1 MKGMHGE
8 SFEKI
13 FAADVLSK
21 RERVERTLNFQP
33 VDRAVLHDQLSYNPA
48 VIAEYTGKAIEGYAY
63 TAADVGQVIRQTL
76 DACFIPVSP
85 LGVGFRGD
93 ADGFTY
99 YDDDWNSSLTGRP
112 FSDLNG
118 AREYLLRK
126 TAELHS
132 RLFDAA
138 AERVGYQR
146 YMSAIQGLIGET
158 VHIDFSI
165 GTGFCDCWSKLG
177 LELFSY
183 LYAEE
188 PQVLRDYL
196 EACIEVSVRKVE
208 AAGDPALAPVAL
220 IAEDFASKSGS
231 IFSPCLLRDLHF
243 PYVGRLARAWHEHG
257 LKVLYH
263 SDGNYK
269 RLIPDLVGCE
279 VDGFYCLEPALGM
292 DIVELRR
299 DWPGMVWAGGLDGI
313 DLMERGTPAGVRA
326 EVRRQIRETSAL
338 QRGGIFISSS
348 SEINPP
354 VRVENFQAM
363 VAAVGELFNP
373 DFR

>member
-1 MKGMHGE
+1 MNTARGQDV
-8 SFEKI
+8 EKL
-13 FAADVLSK
+13 FPTDVLSK
-21 RERVERTLNFQP
+21 RERVERTLNFKP
-33 VDRAVLHDQLSYNPA
+33 VDRAVLHDQISYNPA
-48 VIAEYTGKAIEGYAY
+48 VIAQYTGKVIEGYAY
-63 TAADVGQVIRQTL
+63 TAADVGQVIRRTL

-85 LGVGFRGD
+85 SGVGFRRD

-99 YDDDWNSSLTGRP
+99 YDDNWNSSLTGRP

-118 AREYLLRK
+118 AKDYLRRK
-126 TAELHS
+126 TAELRS
-132 RLFDAA
+132 NPFDAG
-138 AERVGYQR
+138 AERASYR
-146 YMSAIQGLIGET
+146 EYMEGIQALIGET

-188 PQVLRDYL
+188 PQVLRDFL
-196 EACIEVSVRKVE
+196 EACAEVSVRKVE
-208 AAGDPALAPVAL
+208 AAGDPALSPVVL

-231 IFSPCLLRDLHF
+231 IFSPRLLRDLHF
-243 PYVGRLARAWHEHG
+243 PYLRRLTRAWHERG

-263 SDGNYK
+263 SDGNWK
-269 RLIPDLVGCE
+269 SLIPELASCE

-292 DIVELRR
+292 DIVALARA
-299 DWPGMVWAGGLDGI
+299 WPGMVWAGGLDGV
-313 DLMERGTPAGVRA
+313 DLMERGEPAQVRA
-326 EVRRQIRETSAL
+326 EVQRQIRETGVL
-338 QRGGIFISSS
+338 QRGGVFISSS

-354 VRVENFQAM
+354 VRRENFQAM
-363 VAAVGELFNP
+363 VEAVGELSNP

>member
-1 MKGMHGE
+1 MYTE

-21 RERVERTLNFQP
+21 RERIERTLNFQP

-48 VIAEYTGKAIEGYAY
+48 VISLYTGKAIEGYAY

-85 LGVGFRGD
+85 LGAGFRSD

-138 AERVGYQR
+138 AERVGYRR

-188 PQVLRDYL
+188 PQVCAIIWKPLSR
-196 EACIEVSVRKVE
+196 
-208 AAGDPALAPVAL
+208 
-220 IAEDFASKSGS
+220 
-231 IFSPCLLRDLHF
+231 
-243 PYVGRLARAWHEHG
+243 
-257 LKVLYH
+257 
-263 SDGNYK
+263 
-269 RLIPDLVGCE
+269 
-279 VDGFYCLEPALGM
+279 
-292 DIVELRR
+292 
-299 DWPGMVWAGGLDGI
+299 
-313 DLMERGTPAGVRA
+313 
-326 EVRRQIRETSAL
+326 
-338 QRGGIFISSS
+338 
-348 SEINPP
+348 
-354 VRVENFQAM
+354 
-363 VAAVGELFNP
+363 
-373 DFR
+373 

>member
-1 MKGMHGE
+1 
-8 SFEKI
+8 
-13 FAADVLSK
+13 L
-21 RERVERTLNFQP
+21 QP
-33 VDRAVLHDQLSYNPA
+33 
-48 VIAEYTGKAIEGYAY
+48 
-63 TAADVGQVIRQTL
+63 
-76 DACFIPVSP
+76 
-85 LGVGFRGD
+85 
-93 ADGFTY
+93 
-99 YDDDWNSSLTGRP
+99 
-112 FSDLNG
+112 
-118 AREYLLRK
+118 
-126 TAELHS
+126 
-132 RLFDAA
+132 FDAA
-138 AERVGYQR
+138 AERAAYRR
-146 YMSAIQGLIGET
+146 YMSAIQALIGET

-183 LYAEE
+183 LSVEE

-208 AAGDPALAPVAL
+208 AAGDPALAPVVL

-231 IFSPCLLRDLHF
+231 IFSPRLLRDLHF
-243 PYVGRLARAWHEHG
+243 PYVRRLARAWHERG

-313 DLMERGTPAGVRA
+313 DLMERGMPAGVRA
-326 EVRRQIRETSAL
+326 EVQRQVRETGAL